1 MPVLRRHGGAV
12 GDARGPDVAAEG
24 FALTP
29 ADLAAALGV
38 DPDAVKYG
46 LFLGSFYYRD
56 VESGVTWSVER
67 ADVARLP
74 GLVRYERGDDVH
86 QIPITTTITGPLS

>member
-1 MPVLRRHGGAV
+1 MN
-12 GDARGPDVAAEG
+12 
-24 FALTP
+24 P

-38 DPDAVKYG
+38 DLDTVKYG

-74 GLVRYERGDDVH
+74 GLVRYEREDEVH
-86 QIPITTTITGPLS
+86 QIPITTTLTAAVDRVRRMLEIS